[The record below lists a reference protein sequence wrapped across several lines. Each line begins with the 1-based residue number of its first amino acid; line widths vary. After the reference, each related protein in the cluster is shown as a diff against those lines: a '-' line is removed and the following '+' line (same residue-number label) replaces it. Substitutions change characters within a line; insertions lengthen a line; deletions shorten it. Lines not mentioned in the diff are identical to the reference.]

1 MVEQVGI
8 VGGGTAGRGI
18 ARALAQ
24 AGVEVTLLEASDQR
38 LAISLENLRE
48 GMDRDIGRW
57 AITEAERDAVLARV
71 AGRVSLEA
79 VQSMPI
85 VIEAIQ
91 ENRRDKE
98 ELLRRLDRV
107 CLPDTVVLTNT
118 STLSVTG
125 LGDVLSPR
133 RRPFFVGLHFL
144 HPVTRVTA
152 VELVRGRDTGPKA
165 VEVARGLADLLG
177 KELIEAAEYPGYI
190 TTRLTLALIN
200 EAVHALMEGVG
211 TRDGID
217 RAMKLRFGWTHGPLA
232 LADEMGLDSVVRAME
247 SLWGE
252 LGLPQYR
259 PCPLLRQ
266 MVTRGWFGEKSGRG
280 FYHYDDAGT
289 RLKDDAPLDLG
300 RPRLAMLDDGADA

>member
-18 ARALAQ
+18 ARVLAQ
-24 AGVEVTLLEASDQR
+24 AGVDVTLLEKSDQR
-38 LAISLENLRE
+38 LAVAIENLKE

-71 AGRVSLEA
+71 KGRVSIDA
-79 VQSMPI
+79 VQSLPI

-98 ELLRRLDRV
+98 ALLRLLDRV
-107 CLPDTVVLTNT
+107 CMANTLFLTNT
-118 STLSVTG
+118 STLSVSG
-125 LGDVLSPR
+125 LSEVLAPR

-144 HPVTRVTA
+144 HPVTRVAA
-152 VELVRGRDTGPKA
+152 VELVRGRETGDRA
-165 VEVARGLADLLG
+165 LEQARGIASLLG
-177 KELIEAAEYPGYI
+177 KEVIEVSEYPGYV

-211 TRDGID
+211 TRDSID
-217 RAMKLRFGWTHGPLA
+217 RAMKLRFGWTHGPFA
-232 LADEMGLDSVVRAME
+232 LGDEMGLDSVVRALQ
-247 SLWGE
+247 SLWEE

-266 MVTRGWFGEKSGRG
+266 MVTRGWYGEKSGRG
-280 FYHYDDAGT
+280 FYRYDEAGN
-289 RLKDDAPLDLG
+289 RLNDHELDLA
-300 RPRLAMLDDGADA
+300 RPDLAVLGSTDGAS